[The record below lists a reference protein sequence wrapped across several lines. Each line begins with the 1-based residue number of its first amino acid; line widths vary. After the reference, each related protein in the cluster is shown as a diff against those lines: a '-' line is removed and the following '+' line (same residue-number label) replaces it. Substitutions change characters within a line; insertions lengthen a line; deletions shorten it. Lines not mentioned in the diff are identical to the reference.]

1 VWVAEPPAPP
11 GTPAP
16 PAPSRTRLGGWR
28 VTLLPRGEGEAAPPP
43 LALLDVCSGRFACAL
58 PAAAAAGY
66 AVGEPSKC
74 VTPALAPLE
83 ARWPG
88 LVGAVPQLVPS
99 GEPQQNGHDVVAT
112 YEYVECKRP
121 LPGVAPVEVDEGEL
135 ARSCVAP

>member
-1 VWVAEPPAPP
+1 MCSDRRERGKRAVTSAE
-11 GTPAP
+11 
-16 PAPSRTRLGGWR
+16 
-28 VTLLPRGEGEAAPPP
+28 RG
-43 LALLDVCSGRFACAL
+43 R
-58 PAAAAAGY
+58 
-66 AVGEPSKC
+66 
-74 VTPALAPLE
+74 TPALAPLE

-135 ARSCVAP
+135 ARSDVAP